1 MPIQYSTRRKNQW
14 LAGILLSVGA
24 INFVLF
30 GVSIGY
36 YGVEAIGKRSG
47 LIITGVISTILGL
60 LYVYRYRT
68 QPDRIVTLTLGVSS
82 ENPHT
87 VLPT

>member
-30 GVSIGY
+30 GVSIAL
-36 YGVEAIGKRSG
+36 ERS
-47 LIITGVISTILGL
+47 LIKL
-60 LYVYRYRT
+60 
-68 QPDRIVTLTLGVSS
+68 
-82 ENPHT
+82 
-87 VLPT
+87 